1 LLDNLKN
8 DRVHLH
14 AAEGALIERWK
25 AYKCLYCEIEEG
37 KARFVLNNGKWY
49 RIDEKFAEEIQ
60 NFYDSIPST
69 NISLPKYA
77 QKSEGEYNEV
87 VSKRKSYCLMDKK
100 LISIPSRARI
110 QIEFCDLYD
119 KSGKMIHIKRYSG
132 SSELSHLFA
141 QGLVSSELFLESE
154 EFRSEVNL
162 RLSDDCKIPD
172 VSKKPDASKYEIVF
186 AIISSST
193 KPGRKNIPFFS
204 QVNLRNVIQRL
215 TGRGY
220 KVTLADVR
228 HA

>member
-1 LLDNLKN
+1 VL
-8 DRVHLH
+8 
-14 AAEGALIERWK
+14 GS
-25 AYKCLYCEIEEG
+25 
-37 KARFVLNNGKWY
+37 RF
-49 RIDEKFAEEIQ
+49 
-60 NFYDSIPST
+60 
-69 NISLPKYA
+69 
-77 QKSEGEYNEV
+77 
-87 VSKRKSYCLMDKK
+87 
-100 LISIPSRARI
+100 
-110 QIEFCDLYD
+110 EFCDLYD

-162 RLSDDCKIPD
+162 KLSNDCKIPD